1 MSLIFV
7 NILYTAQGRNL
18 LCIFRTKSRNSV
30 LFAHIATAH
39 ARLNKW
45 FQWDSMHQIFF
56 SVSTKRKKIILK
68 NNFSLDSLI
77 FKTQFLPS
85 FSQRDLSQVDVLRQI
100 KEKYLI
106 SEIKLFVV
114 RTGILVYFYTD
125 DIIYI
130 F

>member
-1 MSLIFV
+1 
-7 NILYTAQGRNL
+7 
-18 LCIFRTKSRNSV
+18 
-30 LFAHIATAH
+30 
-39 ARLNKW
+39 
-45 FQWDSMHQIFF
+45 MHQIFF

-68 NNFSLDSLI
+68 NNFSLDSLM

-130 F
+130 FQSVSSIYSNLLQNILGYRYKQNQRDTSVIL